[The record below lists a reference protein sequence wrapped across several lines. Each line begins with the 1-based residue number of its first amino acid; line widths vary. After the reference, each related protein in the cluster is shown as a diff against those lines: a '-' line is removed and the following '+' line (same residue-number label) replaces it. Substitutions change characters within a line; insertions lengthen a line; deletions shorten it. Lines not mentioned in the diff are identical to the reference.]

1 MVLATDSSLRWTMMH
16 IGAAW
21 RGGRRRAP
29 AAHAPPG
36 RPPPGRPP
44 PGRPPREAGE
54 AGGSRTAAAR
64 ESNTPETLDTDVLA
78 ARGDEI
84 AKTQSAVVLDRAR
97 RYIVSAVA
105 GRVVPVAREGRVSC
119 EARHSSLTR
128 WVRTLCPFYCE
139 TEVETGLSMGFNI
152 YHIPPRHAPGADGG
166 VGMRVCTLSHV
177 LGRAGRVQYCTLRSA
192 PSRRPCACRAVPRAI
207 AVRSRISD
215 VSGPHRT
222 PHTAHFHL
230 QPTRKLIAE
239 D

>member
-1 MVLATDSSLRWTMMH
+1 M
-16 IGAAW
+16 
-21 RGGRRRAP
+21 
-29 AAHAPPG
+29 
-36 RPPPGRPP
+36 
-44 PGRPPREAGE
+44 
-54 AGGSRTAAAR
+54 
-64 ESNTPETLDTDVLA
+64 
-78 ARGDEI
+78 
-84 AKTQSAVVLDRAR
+84 
-97 RYIVSAVA
+97 
-105 GRVVPVAREGRVSC
+105 PVAREGRVSC
-119 EARHSSLTR
+119 EARRSSLTR